1 MNRFFINEVADSRNT
16 IIDLEDIKHISKVL
30 RLDIGDEIEIVD
42 EKNQEYIM
50 KIAEIEKSVIHLEN
64 IKK

>member
-42 EKNQEYIM
+42 EKNKEYI
-50 KIAEIEKSVIHLEN
+50 
-64 IKK
+64 IKKV